1 MRCLGVGPLGASP
14 ATSYVSVVSSQVT
27 ADTADD
33 FVESENIERAVRTL
47 QSSAEMAA
55 ELRNSLTAFEVRVQ
69 QLQSDLWKQEEDFS
83 RRQAQKQ
90 EGHMREHTQ
99 QRQQQHP
106 RANLSTRFEDV
117 VVREEDAD
125 ARRVRARAQ
134 VVRDGLAQMRGSEAR
149 AQAEAQARAQQAE
162 AAATAAA
169 TTAATKGMLR
179 FS

>member
-1 MRCLGVGPLGASP
+1 MRGCLGVGPLGASP
-14 ATSYVSVVSSQVT
+14 ATSFVSVVSSQVT

-69 QLQSDLWKQEEDFS
+69 QLQSDLWKQEQDFS

-99 QRQQQHP
+99 QRQQQ
-106 RANLSTRFEDV
+106 
-117 VVREEDAD
+117 
-125 ARRVRARAQ
+125 
-134 VVRDGLAQMRGSEAR
+134 LAPAS
-149 AQAEAQARAQQAE
+149 
-162 AAATAAA
+162 
-169 TTAATKGMLR
+169 K
-179 FS
+179 FID

>member
-1 MRCLGVGPLGASP
+1 MKKRRFGASPISSPESSRDSVPIGARMRCLGVGPLGASP
-14 ATSYVSVVSSQVT
+14 ATSFVSVVSSQVT

-69 QLQSDLWKQEEDFS
+69 QLQSDLWKQEQDFS

-106 RANLSTRFEDV
+106 RANL
-117 VVREEDAD
+117 
-125 ARRVRARAQ
+125 
-134 VVRDGLAQMRGSEAR
+134 
-149 AQAEAQARAQQAE
+149 
-162 AAATAAA
+162 
-169 TTAATKGMLR
+169 
-179 FS
+179 